1 MLSKPSARTSRIQML
16 KVPIPSASLNACK
29 QRCTCLRIGKTPN
42 TKIAVFA
49 RLINARLRSGQRQQL
64 HTHTGQRP
72 HAVLNAVQKLLAL
85 LDRQCFPMC
94 IGRIELDEIVRHGF
108 LQRRLIEISQR
119 SLTNAA
125 RGIGRAHL
133 QPLGAKRTNPIRLVF
148 TSIVEPVT
156 DRVLHVIGRVSTQ
169 G

>member
-1 MLSKPSARTSRIQML
+1 MPLNIVTVA
-16 KVPIPSASLNACK
+16 ASSPPLRVSEPDGASIGDALND
-29 QRCTCLRIGKTPN
+29 PE
-42 TKIAVFA
+42 
-49 RLINARLRSGQRQQL
+49 
-64 HTHTGQRP
+64 
-72 HAVLNAVQKLLAL
+72 LLAL